1 MGESRFSKML
11 PQLLLSKRLVLEGK
25 CFAER
30 GVPISCGL
38 AISLFQ
44 DSVEL
49 YLWGLIKERD
59 VPVNENSGFTR
70 YLDAFANNAIS
81 IPFKTRLLELNKAR
95 VSFKHY
101 GILPAHNE
109 AAKFKQFTET
119 FLYTA
124 MNEHFGIDY
133 EMLSLVD
140 LVGYENVRNELRN
153 AEASI
158 EGSNLI
164 QAACHVAVAKDML
177 LEKLERVMPRPDK
190 GLDERSGELKYIR
203 SYLDGLRELGL
214 ASLLQ
219 ISLDDYGFLQ
229 GSLPRVSR
237 AMSGDRSTVFTRSP
251 SYSPEDTKRMILI
264 VVELSIRS
272 SRHLQVL
279 PE

>member
-1 MGESRFSKML
+1 ML
-11 PQLLLSKRLVLEGK
+11 PQLLLSKRLVIEGS

-30 GVPISCGL
+30 GDPISCGL

-59 VPVNENSGFTR
+59 VPVSENSGFTR
-70 YLDAFANNAIS
+70 YLDVLASNAIN
-81 IPFKTRLLELNKAR
+81 IQFKTRLLELNKVR
-95 VSFKHY
+95 VNFKHY
-101 GILPAHNE
+101 GILPANSE
-109 AAKFKQFTET
+109 AAKFKQYTES
-119 FLYTA
+119 FLYSA
-124 MNEHFGIDY
+124 MREHFEIDY

-177 LEKLERVMPRPDK
+177 LEKLERVMPRADQ
-190 GLDERSGELKYIR
+190 GLDKRSGEFKYIR

-237 AMSGDRSTVFTRSP
+237 AMSGDRSTVFTQSP
-251 SYSPEDTKRMILI
+251 SYSPEDIKRLILI

-272 SRHLQVL
+272 SRHLQDL